1 MNSERTRIKICG
13 LTRVQDVDAAVDLGA
28 DALGFVFY
36 PQSPRCLTPE
46 AAAELVRR
54 VPPFV
59 TATGLFVNAGRDAVE
74 AVLDRVPLTLL
85 QFHGDESGEDC
96 AGYRV
101 PFVKAARI
109 RPGFDVL
116 EFARRYRH
124 AQGLLLD
131 AFVAGYGGEGKT
143 FDWSLV
149 PPDLEEKIEL
159 RVILG
164 GGLNAANVADAIGR
178 VRPFAVDV
186 SSGVE
191 QSKGVKDIGL
201 MRGFVEAVTLADNRA
216 GNRAEN
222 RSSSEFFLRR

>member
-13 LTRVQDVDAAVDLGA
+13 LTRAEDVDAAVQLGA

-59 TATGLFVNAGRDAVE
+59 TATGLFVNSRRDEVE
-74 AVLDRVPLTLL
+74 AVLERVRLTLL
-85 QFHGDESGEDC
+85 QFHGDENAEDC

-101 PFVKAARI
+101 PFIKAARI
-109 RPGFDVL
+109 RPGFDL
-116 EFARRYRH
+116 PEFARRYAN

-131 AFVAGYGGEGKT
+131 AFVEGYGGGGCA
-143 FDWSLV
+143 FDWSLI
-149 PPDLEEKIEL
+149 PADFREKIDL
-159 RVILG
+159 PVVLG
-164 GGLNAANVADAIGR
+164 GGLNANNVADAIAR

-191 QSKGVKDIGL
+191 QSKGVKDHGL
-201 MRGFVEAVTLADNRA
+201 MRGFAEAVRRADNRP
-216 GNRAEN
+216 
-222 RSSSEFFLRR
+222 SSESLPGR